1 MEPREI
7 EILPRMEFV
16 IGLEYIS
23 PNPRPK
29 WLLVLEFIF
38 YFVIAVFGIIFNSA
52 VLYALRKKV
61 QNLQIN
67 WEFSIIRPPFK

>member
-1 MEPREI
+1 MDPREI
-7 EILPRMEFV
+7 EVLPRMEFV

-38 YFVIAVFGIIFNSA
+38 YFVIAAFGIIFNTA
-52 VLYALRKKV
+52 VLYALREKV
-61 QNLQIN
+61 QN
-67 WEFSIIRPPFK
+67 FKTFVY